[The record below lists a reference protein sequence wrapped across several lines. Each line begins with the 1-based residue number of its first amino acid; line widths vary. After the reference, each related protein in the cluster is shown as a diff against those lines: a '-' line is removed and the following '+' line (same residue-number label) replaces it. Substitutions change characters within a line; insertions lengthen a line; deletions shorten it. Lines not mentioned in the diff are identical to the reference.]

1 MRYQFGLKVRAD
13 LMNQIAALASRRTG
27 EKELPALAEP
37 AELSVVVPTFKE
49 RDNVGALVQKLD
61 AVLAGITWE
70 VIFVDDNSPDGTA
83 REVKALAAHD
93 SRVRCLKRIGR
104 RGLAGA
110 CIEGILSSSAPFIAV
125 MDSDHQH
132 DENLLPRMFAL
143 LKSGDTDLVVGS
155 RYIAGGNSALSSRRD
170 AMSRSASS
178 LARRLTG
185 VSLSDPMSGFFMMRR
200 DCFDALA
207 PSLSTEGF
215 KILLDIVITAR
226 GAIRVKEE
234 AYRFGT
240 RRFGESKLDARV
252 VLDFFGLL
260 FSKLTGNAISTRFLT
275 FSLVG
280 TMGLAVHLIILRLAL
295 VAGFAFPP
303 AQSFAVIAAMTSNF
317 FLNNQL
323 TYRDKRLSGFGLI
336 RGLAGFC
343 AVSAVGAVAN
353 VGMASWLYVHQ
364 PTWWLAG
371 AAGAIMG
378 AFWNY
383 SMSTLLVWRV
393 K

>member
-1 MRYQFGLKVRAD
+1 MTQVASLV
-13 LMNQIAALASRRTG
+13 SRRT
-27 EKELPALAEP
+27 EERDLPSPVLP

-49 RDNVGALVQKLD
+49 RDNVATLVEKLET
-61 AVLAGITWE
+61 ALAGLAWE
-70 VIFVDDNSPDGTA
+70 VIFVDDDSPDGTA
-83 REVKALAAHD
+83 SEVKAIA
-93 SRVRCLKRIGR
+93 SRDCRIRCVRRIGR

-110 CIEGILSSSAPFIAV
+110 CIEGILSSSAPFVAV

-132 DENLLPRMFAL
+132 DERLLPRMFGL

-155 RYIAGGNSALSSRRD
+155 RYMAGGDSALSARRD

-185 VSLSDPMSGFFMMRR
+185 VNLSDPMSGFFMIRR
-200 DCFDALA
+200 DRFDSLA
-207 PSLSTEGF
+207 SSLSTDGF

-226 GAIRVKEE
+226 GALRVHEE
-234 AYRFGT
+234 PYRF
-240 RRFGESKLDARV
+240 RARQSGESKLDARV

-260 FSKLTGNAISTRFLT
+260 LSKLTGNAISTRFLT

-280 TMGLAVHLIILRLAL
+280 TLGLAVHLLVLRLSL
-295 VAGFAFPP
+295 GVGFSFPP
-303 AQSFAVIAAMTSNF
+303 AQGLAVIAAMTSNF

-323 TYRDKRLSGFGLI
+323 TYRDKRLTGARLVT
-336 RGLAGFC
+336 GLAGFYGI
-343 AVSAVGAVAN
+343 SAVGAIAN